1 MEPKGAK
8 MEPRGIPKC
17 KKNAKLYPKG
27 PKMEA
32 PVPQWSP
39 KVTQSVKKTPQG
51 PSKCHYDTKMCPK
64 VSKNKQAHTD
74 TNNQPTK

>member
-8 MEPRGIPKC
+8 MEHRGTPKC
-17 KKNAKLYPKG
+17 QKDAKLYSKG

-32 PVPQWSP
+32 PVPQWST
-39 KVTQSVKKTPQG
+39 KVTQSAKKTPQG

-64 VSKNKQAHTD
+64 VPNNKQAHTD
-74 TNNQPTK
+74 TNKQPTK